1 MNRIRS
7 SMSVLAMVAVLAT
20 GTFAVTSV
28 PAAAADTDM
37 TIPSTSAEH
46 TAEAA
51 KYEKESL
58 DLDAKA
64 ARHAELAARY
74 RARMI
79 GMSSKQSRAQHGMY
93 KHCERL
99 AKAYRKAAEEA
110 REMVKMHREM
120 ADMT

>member
-7 SMSVLAMVAVLAT
+7 GMSVLAMVAVLAT